1 MTQPPSY
8 PKLTL
13 REHRALWMLSQGRTI
28 AEIGAAL
35 KIEEHSASQ
44 VLLRGRRKFNQPN
57 RFAFLAWAC
66 LNGII
71 GPELDCG
78 KSAAAWR
85 RHQDRDE
92 PACPACRRFHTGR
105 VTAEAADLPEVE
117 IVITPRE
124 QDVLDA
130 LAAGADS
137 MAEISEKTGMSRKR
151 AASHLTSLYGKLN
164 IPHRDNRDRRKI
176 LLYVARQRGVYHLP
190 DGTYK
195 TRRGQVFVPPQ
206 MRLSPAQVDLLKA
219 VEDGRSLA
227 AAGAVLGLP
236 REQVSARLSEIYR
249 RLGIPRQGCS
259 NNLERKAR
267 RAEAIRRARE
277 YGLMD

>member
-1 MTQPPSY
+1 ME

-13 REHRALWMLSQGRTI
+13 REHRALWMLSRGHTI
-28 AEIGAAL
+28 EEIASVL

-44 VLLRGRRKFNQPN
+44 VLLRARRKFSQPN
-57 RFAFLAWAC
+57 RFAFIAWAC

-92 PACPACRRFHTGR
+92 PACPACRRFHTR
-105 VTAEAADLPEVE
+105 RATAEAETGPEVE
-117 IVITPRE
+117 IVLTPRE
-124 QDVLDA
+124 TDVLDA
-130 LAAGADS
+130 VASGADS
-137 MAEISEKTGMSRKR
+137 MLDIGEKTGLSRKR
-151 AASHLTSLYGKLN
+151 VASHLSAIYDKLN
-164 IPHRDNRDRRKI
+164 VPHRDNRDRRRI
-176 LLYVARQRGVYHLP
+176 ALYVARQRGVYPLP
-190 DGTYK
+190 DGTYL
-195 TRRGQVFVPPQ
+195 TRRGAVFVPPQ

-227 AAGAVLGLP
+227 QAGALLGLP

-249 RLGIPRQGCS
+249 RLGIPRSGIR
-259 NNLERKAR
+259 NNQERKAR
-267 RAEAIRRARE
+267 RAEACRRARE
-277 YGLMD
+277 YGFMDGLG